1 MTEKIGN
8 EYLISLGAPV
18 KVISILT
25 KVFERAARV
34 IPLAATVSVMVPPAR
49 LERERVMGS
58 TSVSPVMILER

>member
-1 MTEKIGN
+1 MTENMGN

-25 KVFERAARV
+25 KVLERAASV
-34 IPLAATVSVMVPPAR
+34 IPLAATVSVMVVPAR
-49 LERERVMGS
+49 LESESVMGS